1 VRVLPP
7 LLAIEDAGAGRALVL
22 LHGLATSSVIWAS
35 VIGEL
40 SRARRVVT
48 VDLPGF
54 GGSAPVGEDFDLHR
68 VASRIARGLAA
79 RGVTG
84 PYDVVGHSLGGVVAA
99 ALAASRPRSVG
110 RLVLV
115 APAGL
120 APLPAIAIRMLAAA
134 ADPLLAARRRL
145 AALAELPFGRRALL
159 TFAAA
164 DGARIPPS
172 QARMM
177 VQASGEARRTSAAL
191 TTVGETDLLA
201 LLDRVDAPLDVIWG
215 DADRTIPSAYAP
227 MLAQAR
233 PDARIELIAGAGHV
247 VMAERPSEFTA
258 ALLRLL
264 DGS

>member
-1 VRVLPP
+1 MSSP
-7 LLAIEDAGAGRALVL
+7 LLAVEEAGAGQPLVL
-22 LHGLATSSVIWAS
+22 LHGLATSSVIWAA

-40 SRARRVVT
+40 ARTRRVVT

-54 GGSAPVGEDFDLHR
+54 GHSAPAGAEFVLER
-68 VASRIARGLAA
+68 VASRIASGLAG

-99 ALAASRPRSVG
+99 ALAATRPRSVD

-120 APLPAIAIRMLAAA
+120 APLPPIAVRLLSAA
-134 ADPLLAARRRL
+134 ADPVLAARRRL
-145 AALAELPFGRRALL
+145 APLAELPLGRRALL

-177 VQASGEARRTSAAL
+177 VQASAEARRTSAAL
-191 TTVGETDLLA
+191 TTVGATDLRA
-201 LLDRVDAPLDVIWG
+201 LLDRVRAPVGVIWG
-215 DADRTIPSAYAP
+215 DADRTIPSVYART
-227 MLAQAR
+227 LAQAR
-233 PDARIELIAGAGHV
+233 PGAQIEIIAGGGHV
-247 VMAERPSEFTA
+247 VMAERPAEFTA
-258 ALLRLL
+258 ALLGVLDRL
-264 DGS
+264 

>member
-1 VRVLPP
+1 MSSP
-7 LLAIEDAGAGRALVL
+7 LLAIDEAGAGPPLVL
-22 LHGLATSSVIWAS
+22 LHGLATSSVIWAA
-35 VIGEL
+35 VVGEL
-40 SRARRVVT
+40 SRTRRVVT

-54 GGSAPVGEDFDLHR
+54 GRSAPVDDDFELER
-68 VASRIARGLAA
+68 VASRIAHGLAA

-84 PYDVVGHSLGGVVAA
+84 PYDIVGHSLGGVVAA
-99 ALAASRPRSVG
+99 ALAANRPRSAA

-120 APLPAIAIRMLAAA
+120 APLPPIAVRMLAAA

-145 AALAELPFGRRALL
+145 APLAELPLGRRALL

-177 VQASGEARRTSAAL
+177 MQASAQARRTSAAL
-191 TTVGETDLLA
+191 ATVAATDLRA
-201 LLDRVDAPLDVIWG
+201 LLERVRAPIGVIWG
-215 DADRTIPSAYAP
+215 DADRTISSVYAR
-227 MLAQAR
+227 MLMQAR
-233 PDARIELIAGAGHV
+233 PDARIEIIHGAGHV
-247 VMAERPSEFTA
+247 VMAERPTEFTA

-264 DGS
+264 ERL